1 MTSLVNAM
9 EGRQAEAPSLNEM
22 EFDMEKELE
31 RQAEE
36 KLERDVITEIDRY
49 RRMDEWSS
57 SFQNIYSRTAL
68 HCQLRLTKAKI
79 MDLDLIH
86 FLQYTR
92 SGTFDMLRV
101 EAFDCL
107 VELDIFKTPELL
119 KWFIFNM
126 SSDSSAWIRQRL
138 HCLFGR
144 ALASVAFGS
153 DEPVNAPI
161 QNDSLIIEQESTTDV
176 RRADL
181 ARKQTMS
188 GALEALKQELA
199 QNATL
204 KEALWAAS
212 NSSCIG
218 TLELSNFAD
227 LCRILYDAKTS
238 VPVRLKYPRYWKC
251 QRVGDVSISTCSFL
265 TISIIIL
272 IIRQSLTMRFYKSE
286 RFRVSLTPSKDAP
299 GAATTVTGAKRKR
312 EEQSMAPPGPR
323 ITFKQ
328 SKSSLDI
335 HQNINNIPPTQTPA
349 AAAPPPPPV
358 STSQPEQQRKLT
370 KLRIPNFIAMPSPAP
385 VTQSPATT
393 PSTPGGFKLKLK
405 FGAQK

>member
-36 KLERDVITEIDRY
+36 KLERDVIAEIDRY

-68 HCQLRLTKAKI
+68 HCQLQLTKAKI

-126 SSDSSAWIRQRL
+126 SSDSSAWIRQQL
-138 HCLFGR
+138 HRLFGR

-153 DEPVNAPI
+153 DEPVNSPT
-161 QNDSLIIEQESTTDV
+161 QNEGLIIEQESTTDV

-199 QNATL
+199 QNPTL

-218 TLELSNFAD
+218 TLEISNFAD

-251 QRVGDVSISTCSFL
+251 QRVSGVSISTSSFS
-265 TISIIIL
+265 T
-272 IIRQSLTMRFYKSE
+272 
-286 RFRVSLTPSKDAP
+286 A
-299 GAATTVTGAKRKR
+299 
-312 EEQSMAPPGPR
+312 
-323 ITFKQ
+323 
-328 SKSSLDI
+328 SSLY
-335 HQNINNIPPTQTPA
+335 
-349 AAAPPPPPV
+349 
-358 STSQPEQQRKLT
+358 
-370 KLRIPNFIAMPSPAP
+370 
-385 VTQSPATT
+385 
-393 PSTPGGFKLKLK
+393 
-405 FGAQK
+405 

>member
-1 MTSLVNAM
+1 M
-9 EGRQAEAPSLNEM
+9 EGSQAESLSLNEM

-68 HCQLRLTKAKI
+68 HCQLKLTKAKI

-92 SGTFDMLRV
+92 PGTFDMLRV

-126 SSDSSAWIRQRL
+126 SSDSSAWIRHRL

-153 DEPVNAPI
+153 DEPLNEPTK
-161 QNDSLIIEQESTTDV
+161 SEGLIIEQESTTDV

-188 GALEALKQELA
+188 GALEALKQELG
-199 QNATL
+199 QNIVL

-212 NSSCIG
+212 NSSCID
-218 TLELSNFAD
+218 TYEISNFAD
-227 LCRILYDAKTS
+227 LCRILYDAKVS
-238 VPVRLKYPRYWKC
+238 VPVSLKYPRYWKC
-251 QRVGDVSISTCSFL
+251 QHLERVSDSTSL
-265 TISIIIL
+265 KSLISIIIL
-272 IIRQSLTMRFYKSE
+272 ILPRVGCDSTNPIGSEYPSLLPKTPPEPQQQSQAQAQNASAKNSPCHPPVLA
-286 RFRVSLTPSKDAP
+286 SLS
-299 GAATTVTGAKRKR
+299 
-312 EEQSMAPPGPR
+312 
-323 ITFKQ
+323 
-328 SKSSLDI
+328 
-335 HQNINNIPPTQTPA
+335 NNPN
-349 AAAPPPPPV
+349 PV
-358 STSQPEQQRKLT
+358 STFIKTSTTSLLPRLLLLLLYHQRLFPLLNLT
-370 KLRIPNFIAMPSPAP
+370 NRAN
-385 VTQSPATT
+385 
-393 PSTPGGFKLKLK
+393 
-405 FGAQK
+405 

>member
-9 EGRQAEAPSLNEM
+9 EGRQAEVPTLNEM
-22 EFDMEKELE
+22 EFDMERELE
-31 RQAEE
+31 HQAEE
-36 KLERDVITEIDRY
+36 KLERDVVTEIDRY

-92 SGTFDMLRV
+92 FGTFDMLRV

-126 SSDSSAWIRQRL
+126 SSDSSAWIRHRL

-153 DEPVNAPI
+153 DEPVNAPT
-161 QNDSLIIEQESTTDV
+161 QNENLIIEQESTTDV
-176 RRADL
+176 RRANL

-204 KEALWAAS
+204 REALWAAS

-218 TLELSNFAD
+218 TLEISNFAD

-251 QRVGDVSISTCSFL
+251 QRIGGVSILSSL
-265 TISIIIL
+265 KLLISIVIL
-272 IIRQSLTMRFYKSE
+272 SIHQGLMRFYKSE
-286 RFRVSLTPSKDAP
+286 RFRVSLTPSKDAT
-299 GAATTVTGAKRKR
+299 GAAAVVAGAKRKR
-312 EEQSMAPPGPR
+312 EEPSMPPPGPR

-335 HQNINNIPPTQTPA
+335 HQNINSIPPTPTPA
-349 AAAPPPPPV
+349 PAPPPPV
-358 STSQPEQQRKLT
+358 STPQPEQPRKLT
-370 KLRIPNFIAMPSPAP
+370 KLRIPNFIAMPPPAP

>member
-68 HCQLRLTKAKI
+68 HCQLQLTKAKI

-92 SGTFDMLRV
+92 FGTFDMLRV

-126 SSDSSAWIRQRL
+126 SSDSSAWIRHQL
-138 HCLFGR
+138 HRLFGR

-153 DEPVNAPI
+153 DEPVNAPT
-161 QNDSLIIEQESTTDV
+161 QSEGVIIEQESTTDV

-188 GALEALKQELA
+188 GALEALKQELT
-199 QNATL
+199 QNPTL

-218 TLELSNFAD
+218 TLEISNFAD

-251 QRVGDVSISTCSFL
+251 QRVSGVSILNSSKF
-265 TISIIIL
+265 TIVML
-272 IIRQSLTMRFYKSE
+272 IFA
-286 RFRVSLTPSKDAP
+286 RV
-299 GAATTVTGAKRKR
+299 
-312 EEQSMAPPGPR
+312 
-323 ITFKQ
+323 
-328 SKSSLDI
+328 
-335 HQNINNIPPTQTPA
+335 
-349 AAAPPPPPV
+349 
-358 STSQPEQQRKLT
+358 
-370 KLRIPNFIAMPSPAP
+370 
-385 VTQSPATT
+385 
-393 PSTPGGFKLKLK
+393 
-405 FGAQK
+405 

>member
-9 EGRQAEAPSLNEM
+9 EGRKAEASYSNEM
-22 EFDMEKELE
+22 EFDMERELE

-36 KLERDVITEIDRY
+36 KLEQDVITEIDRY

-68 HCQLRLTKAKI
+68 HCQLQLTKSKI

-101 EAFDCL
+101 EAFECL
-107 VELDIFKTPELL
+107 VELDLFKTPELL

-126 SSDSSAWIRQRL
+126 SSDTSAWIRHRL
-138 HCLFGR
+138 QCLFGR

-153 DEPVNAPI
+153 GEPKNEPT
-161 QNDSLIIEQESTTDV
+161 QTENLIIEQESTTDG

-199 QNATL
+199 QNLTL

-212 NSSCIG
+212 NSTCIG
-218 TLELSNFAD
+218 TSEMSNFAD

-251 QRVGDVSISTCSFL
+251 QRMGGVSLPTYFFSNVSTIIL
-265 TISIIIL
+265 TIH
-272 IIRQSLTMRFYKSE
+272 
-286 RFRVSLTPSKDAP
+286 RV
-299 GAATTVTGAKRKR
+299 
-312 EEQSMAPPGPR
+312 
-323 ITFKQ
+323 
-328 SKSSLDI
+328 
-335 HQNINNIPPTQTPA
+335 
-349 AAAPPPPPV
+349 
-358 STSQPEQQRKLT
+358 
-370 KLRIPNFIAMPSPAP
+370 
-385 VTQSPATT
+385 
-393 PSTPGGFKLKLK
+393 
-405 FGAQK
+405 

>member
-1 MTSLVNAM
+1 M

-36 KLERDVITEIDRY
+36 KLERDVISEIDRY

-68 HCQLRLTKAKI
+68 HCQLQLTKAKI

-92 SGTFDMLRV
+92 FGTFDMLRV

-126 SSDSSAWIRQRL
+126 SSDSSAWIRHQL
-138 HCLFGR
+138 HRLFGR

-153 DEPVNAPI
+153 DEPVNAPT
-161 QNDSLIIEQESTTDV
+161 QSEGLIIEQESTTDV

-199 QNATL
+199 QNPTL

-218 TLELSNFAD
+218 TLEISNFAD
-227 LCRILYDAKTS
+227 L
-238 VPVRLKYPRYWKC
+238 
-251 QRVGDVSISTCSFL
+251 
-265 TISIIIL
+265 
-272 IIRQSLTMRFYKSE
+272 
-286 RFRVSLTPSKDAP
+286 FRVSLAPSKDAT
-299 GAATTVTGAKRKR
+299 GAAAAAAGAKRKR
-312 EEQSMAPPGPR
+312 EEQSMPPPGPR

-335 HQNINNIPPTQTPA
+335 HQNIANIPPTPTPV
-349 AAAPPPPPV
+349 AAPPPPAPI
-358 STSQPEQQRKLT
+358 STPQPEQPRKVT
-370 KLRIPNFIAMPSPAP
+370 KLRIPNFIAMPPPAP

-405 FGAQK
+405 FGAPK